1 MLKQYNTNS
10 EKELDNYFNNNK
22 INKNFVMNKIKNEIL
37 WNEIILVKFLNKVK
51 INKEQILNDIEN
63 NSKEK
68 QFLLSEILFNLD
80 ENEILEKK
88 LNLINQEI
96 KNKVSPKLHYFLVFL
111 AHLKREAKL
120 VG

>member
-1 MLKQYNTNS
+1 MSINKELKNIEKNKIYELAKKTLIRNKIKEVEIFRNLGEHNIDNKVIINVLLKQYNTNS

-68 QFLLSEILFNLD
+68 QF
-80 ENEILEKK
+80 
-88 LNLINQEI
+88 
-96 KNKVSPKLHYFLVFL
+96 H
-111 AHLKREAKL
+111 
-120 VG
+120 

>member
-1 MLKQYNTNS
+1 
-10 EKELDNYFNNNK
+10 
-22 INKNFVMNKIKNEIL
+22 MNKIKNEIL

-96 KNKVSPKLHYFLVFL
+96 KNKSFSEAALFFSISSSSEK
-111 AHLKREAKL
+111 EAKL